1 MCERYQPA
9 FKLSSSFGINY
20 AGSEESMD
28 RRRFVAASL
37 AAGTMAALGCS
48 ATRKN
53 PGRQNTSDLPPF
65 ELEEATVAALQGGM
79 KSGWYTARSITELYL
94 ARIAAVDKQ
103 GPELHSIIELNPDAL
118 QIADALDAER
128 KAKGPRGPLHG
139 IPVLV
144 KDNIDTADRMT
155 TTAGSLALEGSI
167 PPEDSTVAKRL
178 RDSGAIILGK
188 ANLSEWA
195 NIRSLRSSSGW
206 SARGGQCKNPYALD
220 RNPCGSSS
228 GSAAAT
234 SANLTALSVG
244 TETDG
249 SIVCPSGTG
258 GIVGIK
264 PTVGLISRAG
274 IIPISHNQDTA
285 GPMCRTVTD
294 AAILLGALA
303 EVDARTDYTAFL
315 DPNGLKGMRIGV
327 SRSHFGFHPSVDK
340 LMESAIDVLK
350 TGGAAVIDPANVD
363 SLKNA
368 DDTEVMLMLYELKAN
383 LNAYLASLGPKAP
396 VKTLQ
401 DVIEFNEKHAD
412 QELQYFGQELFIQA
426 EEKGPLTDSKYVE
439 ALKTIQ
445 QLAREQGIDMVM
457 TKNRLDAIIA
467 PTNSPAWV
475 TDHLNGDHFTGG
487 SSTPAA
493 VAGYPNI
500 TVPCGSVGGLPV
512 GISFFGRAWS
522 EPTLFKIGF
531 AYEQATRH
539 RQTPRFRNTIA

>member
-1 MCERYQPA
+1 MTIEEFGRRLRAREITSEQVTEDCLRRIEADNPRLNA
-9 FKLSSSFGINY
+9 FITVMADS
-20 AGSEESMD
+20 A
-28 RRRFVAASL
+28 L
-37 AAGTMAALGCS
+37 AQA
-48 ATRKN
+48 
-53 PGRQNTSDLPPF
+53 RQA
-65 ELEEATVAALQGGM
+65 EIEIR
-79 KSGWYTARSITELYL
+79 SGNW
-94 ARIAAVDKQ
+94 
-103 GPELHSIIELNPDAL
+103 
-118 QIADALDAER
+118 
-128 KAKGPRGPLHG
+128 RGPLHG

-249 SIVCPSGTG
+249 SIVCPSGTC

-350 TGGAAVIDPANVD
+350 TGGAELIDPANVD

-522 EPTLFKIGF
+522 EPTLIKIGF

>member
-1 MCERYQPA
+1 
-9 FKLSSSFGINY
+9 
-20 AGSEESMD
+20 MD
-28 RRRFVAASL
+28 RRRFMAASV
-37 AAGTMAALGCS
+37 AAGTIAVRGCS
-48 ATRKN
+48 SLRKDTGN
-53 PGRQNTSDLPPF
+53 PAGAANIPPF
-65 ELEEATVAALQGGM
+65 ELEETTVAALQEGM
-79 KSGWYTARSITELYL
+79 KSGKYTARSITELYL
-94 ARIAAVDKQ
+94 QRIVAIDKQ
-103 GPELHSIIELNPDAL
+103 GPALHSIIELNPDLL

-128 KAKGPRGPLHG
+128 KSKGPRGPLHG
-139 IPVLV
+139 IPVLL
-144 KDNIDTADRMT
+144 KDNLDTADRMT

-167 PPEDSTVAKRL
+167 PPQDSTVAKRL
-178 RDSGAIILGK
+178 RESGAIILGK

-206 SARGGQCKNPYALD
+206 SARGGQCRNPYVLD

-249 SIVCPSGTG
+249 SIVCPSGTC

-285 GPMCRTVTD
+285 GPICRTVTD

-439 ALKTIQ
+439 
-445 QLAREQGIDMVM
+445 
-457 TKNRLDAIIA
+457 
-467 PTNSPAWV
+467 
-475 TDHLNGDHFTGG
+475 
-487 SSTPAA
+487 
-493 VAGYPNI
+493 
-500 TVPCGSVGGLPV
+500 
-512 GISFFGRAWS
+512 
-522 EPTLFKIGF
+522 
-531 AYEQATRH
+531 
-539 RQTPRFRNTIA
+539 